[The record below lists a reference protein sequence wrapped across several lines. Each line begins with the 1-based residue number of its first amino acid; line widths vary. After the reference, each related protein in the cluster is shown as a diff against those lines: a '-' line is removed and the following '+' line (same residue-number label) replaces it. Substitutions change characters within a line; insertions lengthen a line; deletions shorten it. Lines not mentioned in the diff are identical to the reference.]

1 MVRRRTCAVS
11 NHEAGQYPHPSRVG
25 QAAAPQ
31 SVRMFRSRL
40 ENFVC
45 DGLEDVDREV
55 FRLSGCQNDG
65 DLA

>member
-1 MVRRRTCAVS
+1 
-11 NHEAGQYPHPSRVG
+11 
-25 QAAAPQ
+25 
-31 SVRMFRSRL
+31 MFRSRL

>member
-1 MVRRRTCAVS
+1 MVRRRASAVS
-11 NHEAGQYPHPSRVG
+11 NHEATIPLLILRVED
-25 QAAAPQ
+25 AAPQ

>member
-1 MVRRRTCAVS
+1 MVRSRFFSAVS
-11 NHEAGQYPHPSRVG
+11 NHEASTFHPSRRDQEV
-25 QAAAPQ
+25 APQ

>member
-1 MVRRRTCAVS
+1 VNFHHKIRHR
-11 NHEAGQYPHPSRVG
+11 
-25 QAAAPQ
+25 Q

>member
-1 MVRRRTCAVS
+1 MAGVRVAVLRD
-11 NHEAGQYPHPSRVG
+11 AMLRM
-25 QAAAPQ
+25 APQ